1 MIKEKGNFA
10 MNELLEWMEYIE
22 DNRQQTKVR
31 HKLKDIIVIV
41 LFATLANVDDWVEME
56 YFAHYYEEYLK
67 KYIELKN
74 GVPSHDTLCRVF
86 GMLSP
91 EVLQQ
96 LYQKWQE
103 LLNENEGETLRKLI
117 CVDGKTMRS
126 NKRKNGKPNHII
138 TAWSREDGFSLGQ
151 KVVDTKSNEITA
163 IPELLEKIRIK
174 GQVVTIDAMGT
185 QTAIAEKIRSKR
197 GDYVLALK
205 ENQKNLY
212 EDVRLFLDEES
223 EKKKLRENG
232 KYKKTVEKAHGQI
245 EIREYYQTEEIRWLT
260 QKKEWK
266 GLKSIGMEE
275 KTIQKDGVE
284 RKEWR
289 YYISSLKEDVELFS
303 HAVRGHWSVES
314 MHWHLDVTFKEDAN
328 TTLDK
333 QAAENLN
340 IIRKWCLSILK
351 MVEIFRPNL
360 SMKKKRFVISMNPAE
375 FLEQVL
381 NF

>member
-1 MIKEKGNFA
+1 M
-10 MNELLEWMEYIE
+10 
-22 DNRQQTKVR
+22 
-31 HKLKDIIVIV
+31 
-41 LFATLANVDDWVEME
+41 
-56 YFAHYYEEYLK
+56 
-67 KYIELKN
+67 
-74 GVPSHDTLCRVF
+74 
-86 GMLSP
+86 
-91 EVLQQ
+91 
-96 LYQKWQE
+96 
-103 LLNENEGETLRKLI
+103 
-117 CVDGKTMRS
+117 
-126 NKRKNGKPNHII
+126 
-138 TAWSREDGFSLGQ
+138 
-151 KVVDTKSNEITA
+151 
-163 IPELLEKIRIK
+163 
-174 GQVVTIDAMGT
+174 TIDAMGT

-212 EDVRLFLDEES
+212 EDVRLFLNEES

-245 EIREYYQTEEIRWLT
+245 EIRWMT

-275 KTIQKDGVE
+275 KTIQKDGIE
-284 RKEWR
+284 RKEYR

-303 HAVRGHWSVES
+303 RAVRGHWSVES

-328 TTLDK
+328 MTLDK
-333 QAAENLN
+333 QASENLN

-375 FLEQVL
+375 FIEQVL
-381 NF
+381 NFLKDKFQK

>member
-1 MIKEKGNFA
+1 

-56 YFAHYYEEYLK
+56 YFAHYHEEYLK

-74 GVPSHDTLCRVF
+74 GIPSHDTLCRVF
-86 GMLSP
+86 GLLSS

-103 LLNENEGETLRKLI
+103 LLNKNEGETLRKLV

-126 NKRKNGKPNHII
+126 NKRKGGKPNHII
-138 TAWSREDGFSLGQ
+138 TAWGREDGFSLGQ
-151 KVVDTKSNEITA
+151 KVVNTKSNEITA

-212 EDVRLFLDEES
+212 EDVRLFLNEES

-245 EIREYYQTEEIRWLT
+245 EIREYYQTEEIRWLA

-275 KTIQKDGVE
+275 KTIQKDGIE
-284 RKEWR
+284 RKEYR

-303 HAVRGHWSVES
+303 RAVRGHWSVES

-340 IIRKWCLSILK
+340 IIRKWCLGILK

-375 FLEQVL
+375 FIEQVL

>member
-1 MIKEKGNFA
+1 MD
-10 MNELLEWMEYIE
+10 ELLEWMDYIE
-22 DNRQQTKVR
+22 DKRQQTKVR
-31 HKLKDIIVIV
+31 HKLKDIIMIV

-56 YFAHYYEEYLK
+56 YFAHYHEAYLK

-74 GVPSHDTLCRVF
+74 GIPSHDTLCRVF

-91 EVLQQ
+91 EILQQ
-96 LYQKWQE
+96 LYGKWQE
-103 LLNENEGETLRKLI
+103 LLNQNEGEVLRKLI
-117 CVDGKTMRS
+117 CIDGKTMRS
-126 NKRKNGKPNHII
+126 NKRKEGKPNHII
-138 TAWSREDGFSLGQ
+138 TAWSKEDGFSLGQ
-151 KVVDTKSNEITA
+151 KVVNTKSNEITA

-185 QTAIAEKIRSKR
+185 QTAIAEKIRLKR
-197 GDYVLALK
+197 GDHVLALK
-205 ENQKNLY
+205 ENQRTLH
-212 EDVRLFLDEES
+212 EDVSLYLNDAEIKEELR
-223 EKKKLRENG
+223 KKG
-232 KYKKTVEKAHGQI
+232 KYKKTIEKAHSQL
-245 EIREYYQTEEIRWLT
+245 EIREYYQTKEIGWLP
-260 QKKEWK
+260 QKKDWK

-275 KTIQKDGVE
+275 KTIRKDGQE
-284 RKEWR
+284 KKEFR
-289 YYISSLKEDVELFS
+289 YYISSLNEDIELFS
-303 HAVRGHWSVES
+303 RAVRGHWSVES
-314 MHWHLDVTFKEDAN
+314 MHWQLDVTFKEDAN

>member
-1 MIKEKGNFA
+1 MD
-10 MNELLEWMEYIE
+10 ELLEWMDYIE
-22 DNRQQTKVR
+22 DKRQQTKVR

-56 YFAHYYEEYLK
+56 YFAHYHEAYLK

-74 GVPSHDTLCRVF
+74 GIPSHDTLCRVF

-91 EVLQQ
+91 EILQQ
-96 LYQKWQE
+96 LYGKWQE
-103 LLNENEGETLRKLI
+103 LLNQNEGEVLRKLI
-117 CVDGKTMRS
+117 CIDGKTMRS
-126 NKRKNGKPNHII
+126 NKRKEGKPNHII
-138 TAWSREDGFSLGQ
+138 TAWSKEDGFSLGQ
-151 KVVDTKSNEITA
+151 KVVNTKSNEITA

-185 QTAIAEKIRSKR
+185 QTAIAEKIRLKR

-205 ENQKNLY
+205 ENQRTLH
-212 EDVRLFLDEES
+212 EDVSLYLNDAEIKEELR
-223 EKKKLRENG
+223 KKG
-232 KYKKTVEKAHGQI
+232 KYKKTIEKAHSQL
-245 EIREYYQTEEIRWLT
+245 EIREYYQTKEIGWLP
-260 QKKEWK
+260 QKKDWK
-266 GLKSIGMEE
+266 GIKSIGMEE
-275 KTIQKDGVE
+275 KTIRKDGQE
-284 RKEWR
+284 KKEFR
-289 YYISSLKEDVELFS
+289 YYISSLNEDIELFS
-303 HAVRGHWSVES
+303 RAVRGHWSVES
-314 MHWHLDVTFKEDAN
+314 MHWQLDVTFKEDAN

>member
-1 MIKEKGNFA
+1 MNKSRFSV
-10 MNELLEWMEYIE
+10 MNELLEWMDYIE
-22 DNRQQTKVR
+22 DSCQQSKVR
-31 HKLKDIIVIV
+31 HKLKDILVIV

-56 YFAHYYEEYLK
+56 YFARYHKNYLK

-74 GVPSHDTLCRVF
+74 GIPSHDTLCRVF
-86 GMLSP
+86 GILSP
-91 EVLQQ
+91 EVLQR

-103 LLNENEGETLRKLI
+103 LLNKKEREILKRLI

-126 NKRKNGKPNHII
+126 NKRKDGRPNHII

-151 KVVDTKSNEITA
+151 RVVNTKSNEITA
-163 IPELLEKIRIK
+163 IPELLEQIRIK
-174 GQVVTIDAMGT
+174 GQIVTIDAMGT
-185 QTAIAEKIRSKR
+185 QSGIAEKIKSLK

-205 ENQKNLY
+205 ENQKTLY
-212 EDVRLFLDEES
+212 EDVKLYLGEES
-223 EKKKLRENG
+223 EKKKLRESGN
-232 KYKKTVEKAHGQI
+232 YKKTVEKAHSQI
-245 EIREYYQTEEIRWLT
+245 ETREYYQTEDIQWLT
-260 QKKEWK
+260 QKREWK
-266 GLKSIGMEE
+266 GLKSIGLEE
-275 KTIQKDGVE
+275 KTIRREGVE
-284 RKEWR
+284 RKEYR
-289 YYISSLKEDVELFS
+289 YYISSLKEDMETFS
-303 HAVRGHWSVES
+303 RAVRGHWSVES
-314 MHWHLDVTFKEDAN
+314 MHWHLDVTFKEEAN